1 MCGISGIVGDCDK
14 ATIRKM
20 VEIQTHR
27 GPDDKGFFLDK
38 GVGLGHNR
46 LSVIDLSTGHQPI
59 YNEDKSICTI
69 FNGEIYNYKVLKAEL
84 ELRGHKFYT
93 NSDTECLVHLYEE
106 EGENMARFLDG
117 MFAFAIWDSVK
128 RQLLLAR
135 DRIGKKPLYY
145 TMADGRFIFASEIKA
160 ILTAANMKREVD
172 KEALSYF
179 MHFGYVP
186 TEKTLFKDVFKI
198 PAASTLIYN
207 TKMNR
212 PRITQFWKLQINE
225 KAYAPEHAYM
235 EKFQNLFEES
245 VKKRLMSDVP
255 FGLFLSGGMDSSSIA
270 VVMKKYISRPLMTF
284 SVGFEGAGDDE
295 SNFANMVAEHV
306 GTDHN
311 KLTLKYDAMRALPK
325 VVWHMDEPLADA
337 ASVAFYHLSEFAQ
350 KKIKVCMIGEG
361 GDEMLGGYKSHM
373 ITNIAA
379 KYGCKI
385 PLAIRNSIASRS
397 KSLNEHIPVE
407 SRLKR
412 YTHFAAQLS
421 NLEPTEVYRNLNV
434 GLDED
439 AKDWTDYSDDTAS
452 KRLCNTFFNN
462 GMKPLNQI
470 LLFETNVQ
478 LPNYLLMKAD
488 KCTMAKSIEARVPFL
503 DYKLV
508 EFSASMPHNLKI
520 RGFTTKYILRRAMKD
535 ELPKEILKRPK
546 HPFVIPVIEWINKG
560 LDDIVPNLLS
570 EQTFRKRGYF
580 NYKKIERLLGSKK
593 NYGMLWPLLLFEIW
607 HRSFIDREEI
617 EKPLDI
623 EKML

>member
-1 MCGISGIVGDCDK
+1 
-14 ATIRKM
+14 
-20 VEIQTHR
+20 
-27 GPDDKGFFLDK
+27 
-38 GVGLGHNR
+38 
-46 LSVIDLSTGHQPI
+46 
-59 YNEDKSICTI
+59 
-69 FNGEIYNYKVLKAEL
+69 
-84 ELRGHKFYT
+84 
-93 NSDTECLVHLYEE
+93 
-106 EGENMARFLDG
+106 
-117 MFAFAIWDSVK
+117 
-128 RQLLLAR
+128 
-135 DRIGKKPLYY
+135 
-145 TMADGRFIFASEIKA
+145 
-160 ILTAANMKREVD
+160 
-172 KEALSYF
+172 
-179 MHFGYVP
+179 
-186 TEKTLFKDVFKI
+186 
-198 PAASTLIYN
+198 
-207 TKMNR
+207 
-212 PRITQFWKLQINE
+212 
-225 KAYAPEHAYM
+225 
-235 EKFQNLFEES
+235 
-245 VKKRLMSDVP
+245 
-255 FGLFLSGGMDSSSIA
+255 
-270 VVMKKYISRPLMTF
+270 
-284 SVGFEGAGDDE
+284 
-295 SNFANMVAEHV
+295 
-306 GTDHN
+306 
-311 KLTLKYDAMRALPK
+311 MRALPK